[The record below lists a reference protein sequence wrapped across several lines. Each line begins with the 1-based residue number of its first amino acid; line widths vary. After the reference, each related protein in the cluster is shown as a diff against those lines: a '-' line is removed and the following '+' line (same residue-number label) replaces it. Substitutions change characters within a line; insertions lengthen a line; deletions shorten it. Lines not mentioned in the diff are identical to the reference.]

1 MAGIVT
7 SNKTRKLVGNR
18 LKEIDVPTTTLNT
31 ALYYADLTAQGA
43 SFTAARVNADLN
55 AYPVTVKNNASLALT
70 PSANKTGV
78 VYAMN
83 GDSKTL
89 EEFEF
94 QRGSSG
100 TYFDASGVMQLA
112 APNVPRINYENGVS
126 KGLLIEPASSNLVPF
141 SGMGNYGT
149 FQAIFSADRA
159 RCSVVTEV
167 GKSAIKVTPDITFRL
182 SSINIQ
188 ASRVYTYSFWIKAVS
203 SFTMLI
209 RNYDT
214 VSHTPNTIAI
224 TTDWQRVVKT
234 FISNPNTAFDILHM
248 SNNSGGNHPEM
259 FIADIQLEEGPV
271 ATSYIPTTTAIAT
284 RLADK
289 VLSKRPTAVFNKNS
303 MNVKTSEWPLT
314 WMGNGVDNRNIV
326 GRNLLKNSNSA
337 NLFISFLS
345 SIVVNQGKV
354 SVAEWGANNANRI
367 TITGGSDIIKSIL
380 SLGTPRLGERV
391 SLSFWIKNNHPTN
404 NLILTSNQ
412 GGKTASI
419 SPGQQTKIEWNN
431 IEGNGIGGVHIQLR
445 VSDSSQEVDATYWRV
460 KYEMNQITTPW
471 SPAPEDY
478 LKVDV
483 NGNIEISHTEPIHL
497 QQFSLISRELSQEEV

>member
-43 SFTAARVNADLN
+43 AFTAAHVNAELN
-55 AYPVTVKNNASLALT
+55 AYPTVAKNNASLALT
-70 PSANKTGV
+70 PSANKAGV

-94 QRGSSG
+94 QRGSG
-100 TYFDASGVMQLA
+100 ATYFDASGVMQLA
-112 APNVPRINYENGVS
+112 AANVPRINYENGVS
-126 KGLLIEPASSNLVPF
+126 KGLLIEPASSNLVLY
-141 SGMGNYGT
+141 SGMGNYGA
-149 FQAIFSADRA
+149 FQALFSGDRA
-159 RCSVVTEV
+159 RCSLVTEV
-167 GKSAIKVTPDITFRL
+167 GKSAIKVTPDISFRL

-188 ASRVYTYSFWIKAVS
+188 ASKVYTYSFWIKAVS
-203 SFTMLI
+203 SFPMLI

-214 VSHTPNTIAI
+214 ASYTPNIIAI

-303 MNVKTSEWPLT
+303 MNVKTAEWPAT

-326 GRNLLKNSNSA
+326 GRNFLKNSNSS
-337 NLFISFLS
+337 NLFPSSFGS
-345 SIVVNQGKV
+345 VITNVGRVAV
-354 SVAEWGANNANRI
+354 SEWNTTNASRVL
-367 TITGGSDIIKSIL
+367 ITGGANVIKSAL
-380 SLGTPRLGERV
+380 NLYLPKNGERV
-391 SLSFWIKNNHPTN
+391 SASGWFRNNHSSN
-404 NLILTSNQ
+404 SMIVSSNQ
-412 GGKTASI
+412 GSKNIVIA
-419 SPGQQTKIEWNN
+419 PGQQFKLDFGN
-431 IEGNGIGGVHIQLR
+431 IEGNGVGLVQFQLR
-445 VSDSSQEVDATYWRV
+445 TYDAAHDIDFSYWNL
-460 KYEMNQITTPW
+460 KCEKGAFITAW
-471 SPAPEDY
+471 QPATEDY
-478 LKVDV
+478 IKVDE
-483 NGNIEISHTEPIHL
+483 NGNIEISYTEPIHL